1 MVINGQFTKV
11 RIRKSKS
18 GYRSKWAVLSP
29 NGYDTAVFRTW
40 ELAIAYAT
48 SLPERRVGHRYSTA
62 INVRVVPIENED

>member
-40 ELAIAYAT
+40 SDAMKYAT
-48 SLPERRVGHRYSTA
+48 TISERRGRH
-62 INVRVVPIENED
+62 